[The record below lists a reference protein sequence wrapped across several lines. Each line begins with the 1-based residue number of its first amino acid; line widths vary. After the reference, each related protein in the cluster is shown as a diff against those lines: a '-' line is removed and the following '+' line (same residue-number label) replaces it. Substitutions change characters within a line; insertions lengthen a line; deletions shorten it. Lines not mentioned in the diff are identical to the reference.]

1 MSKLTNQAK
10 GELRKKRLAEVAQSG
25 ELQTAKTRN
34 DVARL
39 CGFGTDQ
46 SRAVG
51 YNWASSMIKGGLLRE
66 TLVRKVSPRKA
77 EYEYTYLGNLPVKKT
92 KTITVSDTAPQFE
105 VVEKPVENSAVI
117 TIYHGETTLA
127 IEGVGGDTVVE
138 IVKSIIK

>member
-1 MSKLTNQAK
+1 MSKLSNQAK

-39 CGFGTDQ
+39 CGFGADQ

-51 YNWASSMIKGGLLRE
+51 YNWTSSMIKGGLLRE
-66 TLVRKVSPRKA
+66 TLVRKISARKS
-77 EYEYTYLGNLPVKKT
+77 EYEYIYLGDLPVKKT
-92 KTITVSDTAPQFE
+92 KTITVADTAPQFE
-105 VVEKPVENSAVI
+105 VVEKPVENPTI
-117 TIYHGETTLA
+117 MTIYHGETTLS
-127 IEGVGGDTVVE
+127 IEGVSGDTIVE